1 MRVRAGRPVPDP
13 HGDAGLQPERT
24 SLSWTRTTFAL
35 LTASAIFVR
44 WISHHGPF
52 TLLPFLVCLVAALG
66 IEITQRA
73 RYHRAVTA
81 ISTEWAHPSFLSIMG
96 LAVMT
101 VLLGVLGV
109 GVVLLG

>member
-1 MRVRAGRPVPDP
+1 MRGRPVRPGPDP